1 MKQTIN
7 VFQFR
12 DAFLQS
18 DTYKNN
24 FSYEGLAVLFD
35 YLEELEDSTGEEM
48 ELDVV
53 AICCDFQEMENVQEF
68 NEQYEQDC
76 KNMEEVDEYHTTII
90 SIDDERFI
98 ISQY

>member
-1 MKQTIN
+1 
-7 VFQFR
+7 
-12 DAFLQS
+12 
-18 DTYKNN
+18 
-24 FSYEGLAVLFD
+24 
-35 YLEELEDSTGEEM
+35 M

>member
-1 MKQTIN
+1 MKQTVS

-35 YLEELEDSTGEEM
+35 YLEELEVWQEEEM

-53 AICCDFQEMENVQEF
+53 AICCDYQEMENVQEF

-76 KNMEEVDEYHTTII
+76 KSMEEVDEYHTTII
-90 SIDDERFI
+90 PIDDERFI
-98 ISQY
+98 IYQY